1 MTFAAWITLIIL
13 GGAIL
18 LFITEWLSSDL
29 VALGVVIGLALFG
42 ILNPDE
48 ALGGFSSPIV
58 ITIAALFIIGGAAME
73 TGLADTISSGIIQ
86 FSGKSQVRLLM
97 MIIATVALL
106 SGFISDAG
114 TVAVMAPAI
123 ISISRKKGIN
133 PSKLLIP
140 LSFGSLLGGSM
151 TLIGTP
157 PNIVVSDLLAENGFH
172 PFQFFD
178 FTPIGFALLLAGMIF
193 LVLTNRWLLPDRPS
207 GRELQRVESPEELI
221 QVYQLPEDLYRLRVR
236 AQSPLVGKSLG
247 DSDLRGEYG
256 ITVLEILRP
265 EDTDGGDHPREK
277 RVHFPEGRF
286 ISLTPSNQIGFRSDD
301 ILICKGDINEISHA
315 SALLQLGV
323 QPAET
328 KDHKGFINS
337 EVGVAEVLLPPRSQL
352 IGKTL
357 ASSRFGTLYRLT
369 VLGINRPGSSGDIPL
384 KETPLQFG
392 DTLFVQGPWENIRAL
407 ADQRRDFVVVGQPDG
422 LKGAPT
428 RSKMILSGLVIVG
441 MLITLVGGWLDLS
454 TAALI
459 AAFLMIITGCL
470 DIKDAYKSVDWKSVI
485 LIAGMLPMAT
495 ALGKVGLIELGTDY
509 FASLLEGWGDVPTM
523 AALFLLTSL
532 LTQVISNTA
541 TAVLIGPVALSLA
554 LRLGYQPQAF
564 LMLVAIAASAAFI
577 SPVSAVNTLV
587 MGSGNYRFKDF
598 LKAGLPL
605 ILIVMVITVGLLPVI
620 WPLR

>member
-1 MTFAAWITLIIL
+1 M
-13 GGAIL
+13 
-18 LFITEWLSSDL
+18 
-29 VALGVVIGLALFG
+29 
-42 ILNPDE
+42 
-48 ALGGFSSPIV
+48 
-58 ITIAALFIIGGAAME
+58 
-73 TGLADTISSGIIQ
+73 
-86 FSGKSQVRLLM
+86 
-97 MIIATVALL
+97 
-106 SGFISDAG
+106 
-114 TVAVMAPAI
+114 
-123 ISISRKKGIN
+123 
-133 PSKLLIP
+133 
-140 LSFGSLLGGSM
+140 
-151 TLIGTP
+151 
-157 PNIVVSDLLAENGFH
+157 
-172 PFQFFD
+172 
-178 FTPIGFALLLAGMIF
+178 
-193 LVLTNRWLLPDRPS
+193 
-207 GRELQRVESPEELI
+207 
-221 QVYQLPEDLYRLRVR
+221 
-236 AQSPLVGKSLG
+236 
-247 DSDLRGEYG
+247 
-256 ITVLEILRP
+256 LEILRP

-407 ADQRRDFVVVGQPDG
+407 VDQRRDFVVVGQPDG